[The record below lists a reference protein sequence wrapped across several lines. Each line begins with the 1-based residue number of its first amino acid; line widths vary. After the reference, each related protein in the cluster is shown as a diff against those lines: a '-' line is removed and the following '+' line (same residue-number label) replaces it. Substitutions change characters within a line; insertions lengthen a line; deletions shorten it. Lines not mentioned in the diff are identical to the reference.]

1 MVSLENINIFDPDS
15 ATCYAALAT
24 NADNEVG
31 IAYFLGG
38 GTRFP
43 TLVVGFLTAP
53 RRDVEVAVS
62 QRAPL
67 PEDDGSYHW
76 GDYLT
81 VRPAFPNS
89 KLSAATGYV
98 MKGAGSGDGSNRDCT
113 PHFVI
118 FGRRKN
124 T

>member
-1 MVSLENINIFDPDS
+1 LSENVNVFDTDS
-15 ATCYAALAT
+15 ATCYGALAT
-24 NADNEVG
+24 NSDNEVG
-31 IAYFLGG
+31 ISYFIGG

-43 TLVVGFLTAP
+43 TLMTGFLSAP
-53 RRDVEVAVS
+53 RRDFEVAQS

-67 PEDDGSYHW
+67 PEDDGSHHW

-81 VRPAFPNS
+81 LRPAFPKT
-89 KLSAATGYV
+89 KLFCSSGYV

-118 FGRRKN
+118 FGRKKN
-124 T
+124 I